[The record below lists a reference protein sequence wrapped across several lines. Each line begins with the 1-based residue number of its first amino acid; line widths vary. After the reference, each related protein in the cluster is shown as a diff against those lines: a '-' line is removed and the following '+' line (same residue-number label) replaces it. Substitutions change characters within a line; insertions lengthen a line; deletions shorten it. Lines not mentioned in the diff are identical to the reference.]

1 MNIRTLSLLL
11 LATTGLLSLS
21 PYALARNGDEV
32 FAELRKQMNCEHIA
46 SKDECIEFARGGFV
60 RASDSSERR
69 FVLGRTIS
77 EKENG
82 GGTERVRVDFVSGPQ
97 RGARYTKEL
106 DFPQATSRENAIVPE
121 VDPHKIFRVAMSP
134 LAQMLGTR
142 LPFMFLNLY
151 GYLSGY
157 GWELTDG
164 AVGGT
169 HPVLTG
175 RPKSSA
181 AMLPHIELRLDQ
193 RGPTYT
199 VDRMSF
205 FIQRGAQK
213 ADMYK
218 FSFGKYRRL
227 SPKDL
232 YRPMEVEVTLY
243 FGRRTEVDKVRFD
256 EWLFRVEPSQ
266 AERGSLSQLNLELPI
281 PRDSKLLSIR

>member
-1 MNIRTLSLLL
+1 VNIRTLSLLL

-21 PYALARNGDEV
+21 PYALAGNGDEI
-32 FAELRKQMNCEHIA
+32 FEELRKQMNFGYIA
-46 SKDECIEFARGGFV
+46 PKEECIEFAKGAFV
-60 RASDSSERR
+60 RAFESERR

-77 EKENG
+77 EKEKG
-82 GGTERVRVDFVSGPQ
+82 GGTERIRVDFVSGPQ

-106 DFPQATSRENAIVPE
+106 DFPQATSRENAVVPE
-121 VDPHKIFRVAMSP
+121 VDPQKIIRVAMSP

-142 LPFMFLNLY
+142 VPFMFLNLY

-164 AVGGT
+164 AVGGP

-181 AMLPHIELRLDQ
+181 VMLPHVELRLDQ
-193 RGPTYT
+193 RGPAYT
-199 VDRMSF
+199 VDRMTF
-205 FIQRGAQK
+205 FMQRGAQK

-232 YRPMEVEVTLY
+232 YRPMEVEVAVY
-243 FGRRTEVDKVRFD
+243 FGRRTEVDTVRFD
-256 EWLFRVEPSQ
+256 QWLFRVAPSQ
-266 AERGSLSQLNLELPI
+266 AERQSLSQLNLELPI

>member
-1 MNIRTLSLLL
+1 MNIQTVSLLL
-11 LATTGLLSLS
+11 LAGTGALALS
-21 PYALARNGDEV
+21 PDAFAINADEIMG
-32 FAELRKQMNCEHIA
+32 ELKKQMNCEHIA
-46 SKDECIEFARGGFV
+46 AKDECIEFARGAFV
-60 RASDSSERR
+60 RAFESERR

-82 GGTERVRVDFVSGPQ
+82 SGTERVRVDFVTGPQ

-106 DFPQATSRENAIVPE
+106 DFPQATSRENAVVPE
-121 VDPHKIFRVAMSP
+121 IDAQKVFRVAMSP

-164 AVGGT
+164 AVSGT

-175 RPKSSA
+175 RPNSSA
-181 AMLPHIELRLDQ
+181 VLLPHIELHLDQ
-193 RGPTYT
+193 RGSTYT

-205 FIQRGAQK
+205 FMQRGAQK
-213 ADMYK
+213 LDMYK

-227 SPKDL
+227 SPKDV
-232 YRPMEVEVTLY
+232 YRPLEAEVAVY
-243 FGRRTEVDKVRFD
+243 FGRRTEVDRVRFD
-256 EWLFRVEPSQ
+256 EWLFLVEPTQ
-266 AERGSLSQLNLELPI
+266 AEKRSLSQLNMELAV
-281 PRDSKLLSIR
+281 PRDSKLLAIR